1 MDFEKY
7 KKQIAETNG
16 YKVIYIW
23 ESEINKMNDG
33 EILQYIENQIN

>member
-1 MDFEKY
+1 MDRY
-7 KKQIAETNG
+7 KKQIAESNG

-33 EILQYIENQIN
+33 EILQYIENQID